1 MRASLDTNVIIH
13 LYRAGLQN
21 ILFEFFDEG
30 VFIYEMIRSIEL
42 SHHGKDLLE
51 KIDEDILEGKIK
63 IYTDKNLKELEVYRM
78 FEINVKRNENLYSTK
93 DLGEIYAISLAQTL
107 GTYSLVTDDIKQG
120 GPYMSLLQFED
131 EIMPFNFADVLIL
144 RYLVGNVDALQ
155 TIENFQ
161 TITRESALNWSFK
174 SYIRKFVKRFYTDP
188 YREEDKQWI
197 NEFTKTYSIKVKN
210 KLSVLLQTLD
220 TIS

>member
-131 EIMPFNFADVLIL
+131 EVMPFNFADVLIL

-161 TITRESALNWSFK
+161 TINRESALNWSFK

-210 KLSVLLQTLD
+210 KLSILLQTLD

>member
-161 TITRESALNWSFK
+161 TINRESALNWSFK

>member
-131 EIMPFNFADVLIL
+131 EVMPFNFADVLIL
-144 RYLVGNVDALQ
+144 RYLVGNVDAFQ

-161 TITRESALNWSFK
+161 TINRESALNWSFK
-174 SYIRKFVKRFYTDP
+174 SYILKFVKRFYTDP

-210 KLSVLLQTLD
+210 KLYVLLQTLD

>member
-42 SHHGKDLLE
+42 SHNGKDLLE
-51 KIDEDILEGKIK
+51 KIDEDILAGKIK

-107 GTYSLVTDDIKQG
+107 GTYSLVTDDVKQG

-131 EIMPFNFADVLIL
+131 EIMPFNFADILIL

-161 TITRESALNWSFK
+161 TINRESALNWSFK

-197 NEFTKTYSIKVKN
+197 HEFTKTYSIKVKN

>member
-42 SHHGKDLLE
+42 SHNGKDLLE
-51 KIDEDILEGKIK
+51 KIDEDILAGKIK

-131 EIMPFNFADVLIL
+131 EVMPFNFADVLIL
-144 RYLVGNVDALQ
+144 RYLVGNVDAFQ

-161 TITRESALNWSFK
+161 TINRESALNWSFK
-174 SYIRKFVKRFYTDP
+174 SYILKFVKRFYTDP

-197 NEFTKTYSIKVKN
+197 HEFTKTYSIKVKN

>member
-42 SHHGKDLLE
+42 SHHGKDLLK
-51 KIDEDILEGKIK
+51 KIDEDILAGKIK

-161 TITRESALNWSFK
+161 TINRESALNWSFK

-220 TIS
+220 AIS

>member
-131 EIMPFNFADVLIL
+131 EVMPFNFVDVLIL

-161 TITRESALNWSFK
+161 TINRESALNWSFK

-210 KLSVLLQTLD
+210 KLYVLLQTLD

>member
-131 EIMPFNFADVLIL
+131 EVMPFKFADVLNL

-161 TITRESALNWSFK
+161 TINRESDLNWSFK

-197 NEFTKTYSIKVKN
+197 NEFAKTYSIKVKN

>member
-131 EIMPFNFADVLIL
+131 EVMPFNFADVLIL

-161 TITRESALNWSFK
+161 TINRESALNWSFK
-174 SYIRKFVKRFYTDP
+174 SHICRFIKRFYTNP

-210 KLSVLLQTLD
+210 KLFVLLQTLD

>member
-131 EIMPFNFADVLIL
+131 EVMPFNFADVLIL

-161 TITRESALNWSFK
+161 TINRESALNWSFK
-174 SYIRKFVKRFYTDP
+174 SRICRFIERFYTDP

>member
-93 DLGEIYAISLAQTL
+93 DLGEFYAISLAQTL

-161 TITRESALNWSFK
+161 TINRESALNWSFK
-174 SYIRKFVKRFYTDP
+174 SRICRFIERFYTNP

>member
-107 GTYSLVTDDIKQG
+107 GTYSLVTDDVKQG

-131 EIMPFNFADVLIL
+131 EIMPFNFADILIL

-161 TITRESALNWSFK
+161 TINRESALNWSFK
-174 SYIRKFVKRFYTDP
+174 SRICRFIERFYTNP

-210 KLSVLLQTLD
+210 KLFVLLQTLD

>member
-131 EIMPFNFADVLIL
+131 EVMPFNFADVLIL

-161 TITRESALNWSFK
+161 TINRESDLNWSFK

-197 NEFTKTYSIKVKN
+197 NEFAKTYSIKVKN

>member
-51 KIDEDILEGKIK
+51 KIDEDILAGKIK

-78 FEINVKRNENLYSTK
+78 FEINVKRNKNLYSAK
-93 DLGEIYAISLAQTL
+93 DLGEVYAISLAQTL
-107 GTYSLVTDDIKQG
+107 GTYSLVTDDIKQR

-131 EIMPFNFADVLIL
+131 EVMPFNFVDVLIL

-161 TITRESALNWSFK
+161 TINRESALNWSFK
-174 SYIRKFVKRFYTDP
+174 SHICRFIKRFYKDP

-210 KLSVLLQTLD
+210 KLFVLLQTLD

>member
-1 MRASLDTNVIIH
+1 LRASLDTNVIIH

-131 EIMPFNFADVLIL
+131 EVMPFNFADVLIL

-161 TITRESALNWSFK
+161 TINRESALNWSFK

>member
-131 EIMPFNFADVLIL
+131 EVMPFNFADVLIL

-161 TITRESALNWSFK
+161 TINRESALNWSFK

-210 KLSVLLQTLD
+210 KLYVLLQTLD

>member
-1 MRASLDTNVIIH
+1 
-13 LYRAGLQN
+13 
-21 ILFEFFDEG
+21 
-30 VFIYEMIRSIEL
+30 MIRSIEL

-131 EIMPFNFADVLIL
+131 EVMPFNFADVLIL

-161 TITRESALNWSFK
+161 TINRESALNWSFK

-210 KLSVLLQTLD
+210 KLYVLLQTLD

>member
-107 GTYSLVTDDIKQG
+107 GTYSLVKDDIKQG

-131 EIMPFNFADVLIL
+131 EVMPFNFADVLIL

-161 TITRESALNWSFK
+161 TINRESALNWSFK
-174 SYIRKFVKRFYTDP
+174 SHICRFIKRFYTNP

-210 KLSVLLQTLD
+210 KLFVLLQTLD

>member
-107 GTYSLVTDDIKQG
+107 GTYSLVTDDVKQG

-131 EIMPFNFADVLIL
+131 EIMPFNFADILIL

-161 TITRESALNWSFK
+161 TINRESALNWSFK

-197 NEFTKTYSIKVKN
+197 HEFTKTYSIKVKN

>member
-161 TITRESALNWSFK
+161 TINRESALNWSFK
-174 SYIRKFVKRFYTDP
+174 SRICRFIERFYTNP

>member
-78 FEINVKRNENLYSTK
+78 FEINVKRNKNLYSAK
-93 DLGEIYAISLAQTL
+93 DLGEVYAISLAQTL
-107 GTYSLVTDDIKQG
+107 GTYSLVTDDVKQG

-131 EIMPFNFADVLIL
+131 EIMPFNFADILIL

-161 TITRESALNWSFK
+161 TINRESALNWSFK

-197 NEFTKTYSIKVKN
+197 HEFTKTYSIKVKN